1 MVYRTRR
8 LRRQGGRAQRL
19 GQCERVTARARALRH
34 LRHAQRRRLVV
45 LAGRVVHCANRPKNR
60 ESRIVEPPTQRQ
72 GARRVWSDS
81 RGRIWVSEW
90 NSGNLSVH
98 DPALGTGANSWRT
111 WKAPGAESH
120 VYAVYVDDKD
130 IVWASEWSNNAMLR
144 FDPKSE
150 KFDVLTMPRT
160 ATNIRQILGRPGEV
174 WLPESATEFIS
185 VIRTA

>member
-1 MVYRTRR
+1 M
-8 LRRQGGRAQRL
+8 
-19 GQCERVTARARALRH
+19 
-34 LRHAQRRRLVV
+34 
-45 LAGRVVHCANRPKNR
+45 
-60 ESRIVEPPTQRQ
+60 EPPTLRQ

-90 NSGNLSVH
+90 NSGNLSMH

-144 FDPKSE
+144 FDPRTE
-150 KFDVLTMPRT
+150 KFEVLAMPRYRRQHPPDTGPAWGGLAAGKRDGVYFSDPDSVNAAKIAQTMFGGPAASGWHT
-160 ATNIRQILGRPGEV
+160 AQGRGPGV
-174 WLPESATEFIS
+174 
-185 VIRTA
+185 V